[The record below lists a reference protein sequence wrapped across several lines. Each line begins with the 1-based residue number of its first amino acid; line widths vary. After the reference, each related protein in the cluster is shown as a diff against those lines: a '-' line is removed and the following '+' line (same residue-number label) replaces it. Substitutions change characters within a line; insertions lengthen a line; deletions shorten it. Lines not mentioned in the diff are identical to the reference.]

1 MVPKHD
7 GSVGSAAMIDTS
19 LHEEA
24 IGLTQDL
31 IRVDSSNPPGNET
44 PAALVLKNY
53 LEANGLECELVAR
66 DPDRANLVARIPG
79 NGTGNRT
86 VQIDAIAQLSVI
98 EE

>member
-1 MVPKHD
+1 
-7 GSVGSAAMIDTS
+7 MIDTS

-24 IGLTQDL
+24 IRLTQDL

-44 PAALVLKNY
+44 PAALVLKTY

-79 NGTGNRT
+79 NGTGPSLTIMGPRSAARWT
-86 VQIDAIAQLSVI
+86 TTAISGAGARLT
-98 EE
+98 